1 MPSSSHS
8 NLNLSP
14 IGSQISSQAT
24 SQPVTSPTKGTPK
37 FSVGVLQQWR
47 SVAWVWLGGLMV
59 VIIVIVLVWHHQ
71 PIASAQSLQEL
82 EQYRNQMEQQKELIQ
97 LQRSQIQMLTKPAE
111 DRLNT
116 LRKTVKVTDQQIRDN
131 EKKLQN
137 ARAELQKLATQ
148 LQTVENRLTQKRI
161 ATVARL
167 RYMQRQQ
174 LQRWWVLLLSSR
186 DLNQFADRRHRIN
199 RIYEA
204 DRQLLANF
212 KQAFDQV
219 DQQRN
224 RMLAQSNEIELLNQK
239 LKYQKANYE
248 AQAVAQGDIVK
259 RLKQDRRALEIAED
273 RLAEDSRRLSQLIV
287 AKSRAYPG
295 GVLPQLGTG
304 KFIYPA
310 IGPITSEFGWRTHP
324 ILGYERFHAGMDIG
338 ADHGELIYAADAGTV
353 IFSDWYGGYGNSVI
367 IDHGNGLTTLYAH
380 ASEVYVQEGQG
391 VTKGQPIAAIGSTG
405 FSTGPHLHFEVRK
418 DGEPIDPAQFL

>member
-1 MPSSSHS
+1 MTLINSAANLPVMPIILPPMDSPTVTPKVEVSSS
-8 NLNLSP
+8 P
-14 IGSQISSQAT
+14 
-24 SQPVTSPTKGTPK
+24 
-37 FSVGVLQQWR
+37 QWHR
-47 SVAWVWLGGLMV
+47 AWLK
-59 VIIVIVLVWHHQ
+59 IIVTICIILILIWNNYPPV
-71 PIASAQSLQEL
+71 SAQTLQEL

-97 LQRSQIQMLTKPAE
+97 RQRSQIQMLTKPAE
-111 DRLNT
+111 DRLHT

-137 ARAELQKLATQ
+137 AQAELQKLVNQ
-148 LQTVENRLTQKRI
+148 LKVVENRLTQKRI
-161 ATVARL
+161 ATMARL

-174 LQRWWVLLLSSR
+174 SQRWWVLLLSSR
-186 DLNQFADRRHRIN
+186 NLNQFADRRHRIN

-204 DRQLLANF
+204 DQQLLANF
-212 KQAFDQV
+212 KQDFDRV
-219 DQQRN
+219 EQQRN

-248 AQAVAQGDIVK
+248 AQAVAQGDIVN

-273 RLAEDSRRLSQLIV
+273 RLAEDSRRLSQLII

-324 ILGYERFHAGMDIG
+324 ILGYERFHSGMDIG

-353 IFSDWYGGYGNSVI
+353 IFADWYGGYGNAVI

-391 VTKGQPIAAIGSTG
+391 VNKGQPIAAVGSTG

>member
-1 MPSSSHS
+1 MLSNSRFHLDLPAINTQITVMPRLPVIS
-8 NLNLSP
+8 LNR
-14 IGSQISSQAT
+14 
-24 SQPVTSPTKGTPK
+24 
-37 FSVGVLQQWR
+37 WR
-47 SVAWVWLGGLMV
+47 SWYLAGLGIILG
-59 VIIVIVLVWHHQ
+59 VIIAIVLGWSHQ
-71 PIASAQSLQEL
+71 QSASAQSLQEL

-97 LQRSQIQMLTKPAE
+97 RQRSQIQMLTKPAE
-111 DRLNT
+111 DRLHN
-116 LRKTVKVTDQQIRDN
+116 LRKTVKVTDQQIREN
-131 EKKLQN
+131 EKKLQT
-137 ARAELQKLATQ
+137 ARTELQKLVTQ
-148 LQTVENRLTQKRI
+148 LQMVETRLTQKRV
-161 ATVARL
+161 ATMSRL

-174 LQRWWVLLLSSR
+174 LQRWWILLLSSR

-199 RIYEA
+199 RIYTA

-212 KQAFDQV
+212 KKDFDQV
-219 DQQRN
+219 EQQRN
-224 RMLAQSNEIELLNQK
+224 RMLSQSNEIELLNQK

-248 AQAVAQGDIVK
+248 AQAVAQGDIVN

-273 RLAEDSRRLSQLIV
+273 RLAEDSRRLSQLII
-287 AKSRAYPG
+287 AKSRTYPG

-324 ILGYERFHAGMDIG
+324 ILGYERFHSGMDIG

-353 IFSDWYGGYGNSVI
+353 IFADWYGGYGNSVI
-367 IDHGNGLTTLYAH
+367 IDHGNGLTTLYDH

-391 VTKGQPIAAIGSTG
+391 VAKGQPIAAVGSTG

>member
-1 MPSSSHS
+1 MTLINSAANLPVMPIILPPMDSPTVTPKVEVSSS
-8 NLNLSP
+8 P
-14 IGSQISSQAT
+14 
-24 SQPVTSPTKGTPK
+24 
-37 FSVGVLQQWR
+37 QWHR
-47 SVAWVWLGGLMV
+47 AWLK
-59 VIIVIVLVWHHQ
+59 IIVTICIILILIWNNYPPV
-71 PIASAQSLQEL
+71 SAQTLQEL

-97 LQRSQIQMLTKPAE
+97 RQRSQIQMLTKPAE
-111 DRLNT
+111 DRLHT

-137 ARAELQKLATQ
+137 AQAELQKLVNQ
-148 LQTVENRLTQKRI
+148 LKVVENRLTQKRI
-161 ATVARL
+161 ATMARL

-174 LQRWWVLLLSSR
+174 SQRWWVLLLSSR
-186 DLNQFADRRHRIN
+186 NLNQFADRRHRIN

-204 DRQLLANF
+204 DQQLLANF
-212 KQAFDQV
+212 KQDFDRV
-219 DQQRN
+219 EQQRN

-248 AQAVAQGDIVK
+248 AQAVAQGDIVN

-273 RLAEDSRRLSQLIV
+273 RLAEDSRRLSQLII

-324 ILGYERFHAGMDIG
+324 ILGYER
-338 ADHGELIYAADAGTV
+338 
-353 IFSDWYGGYGNSVI
+353 
-367 IDHGNGLTTLYAH
+367 
-380 ASEVYVQEGQG
+380 
-391 VTKGQPIAAIGSTG
+391 
-405 FSTGPHLHFEVRK
+405 
-418 DGEPIDPAQFL
+418 

>member
-14 IGSQISSQAT
+14 IGSQISSQTSSQAT

-37 FSVGVLQQWR
+37 CSVGVLQQWR

-248 AQAVAQGDIVK
+248 AQAVAQGT
-259 RLKQDRRALEIAED
+259 A
-273 RLAEDSRRLSQLIV
+273 
-287 AKSRAYPG
+287 
-295 GVLPQLGTG
+295 
-304 KFIYPA
+304 
-310 IGPITSEFGWRTHP
+310 
-324 ILGYERFHAGMDIG
+324 
-338 ADHGELIYAADAGTV
+338 
-353 IFSDWYGGYGNSVI
+353 
-367 IDHGNGLTTLYAH
+367 
-380 ASEVYVQEGQG
+380 
-391 VTKGQPIAAIGSTG
+391 
-405 FSTGPHLHFEVRK
+405 
-418 DGEPIDPAQFL
+418 